1 MASIV
6 WVVLDRTNLVGFH
19 RSYTRGISF
28 VHPSA
33 IPAAYNKADTD
44 HKGVEMTQS
53 TEEHG
58 IGERPGEQ
66 QPVMTL
72 PAAESDRAP
81 VITIMHASVGS
92 GHRAA
97 ANAVAQAIERMR
109 GTEGIPENVRVE
121 VIDILDFGRIK
132 FDGNKTAASFTGATR
147 PIYDITWRY
156 TLTGRLLWGGGT
168 GWSRVMFPAF
178 NAYVENKR
186 PIAIIATHITA
197 ANVAV
202 GARMITGI
210 DYPLICI
217 PTDYEI
223 EGWWPHKET
232 DLFCVATEFMAETLR
247 PRLVEES
254 RITITGIPVRGGFET
269 EFDLAESRKRFNL
282 PLDKKIVLVMAGASL
297 PQPYVRFR
305 AAMEETLPYL
315 RGFENMHFVFLP
327 GKDVEYAD
335 RLRRIFGGMK
345 LENVSIMDYVE
356 DMATLMR
363 CSDVA
368 ILKSGGLAVTE
379 CLCAR
384 LPMILLGKSYGQEK
398 ANTTMLT
405 GFGAS
410 MHATTARE
418 LIMTLRHLHDN
429 PIALKALLVNAET
442 LRRPHAAEDIVRETM
457 RLVSEQRRARERH
470 FAEFYWGDK
479 PAHIR

>member
-1 MASIV
+1 MTEHDPSERTAS
-6 WVVLDRTNLVGFH
+6 VVDDAVSTDQ
-19 RSYTRGISF
+19 
-28 VHPSA
+28 A
-33 IPAAYNKADTD
+33 PATGA
-44 HKGVEMTQS
+44 H
-53 TEEHG
+53 
-58 IGERPGEQ
+58 
-66 QPVMTL
+66 
-72 PAAESDRAP
+72 P

-92 GHRAA
+92 GHKAA
-97 ANAVAQAIERMR
+97 ANAVAQAIDRMM
-109 GTEGIPENVRVE
+109 GTCGVPADVTVE

-147 PIYDITWRY
+147 PIYDVTWRY
-156 TLTGRLLWGGGT
+156 MLTGRLLWGGGT

-186 PIAIIATHITA
+186 PIAVIATHITA

-210 DYPLICI
+210 DFPLICI
-217 PTDYEI
+217 PTDYEV

-247 PRLVEES
+247 PRKVEES
-254 RITITGIPVRGGFET
+254 RITITGIPVRGGFEL
-269 EFDLAESRKRFNL
+269 ESDPAEDRARFEL
-282 PLDKKIVLVMAGASL
+282 PADKKIVLVMAGASL

-305 AAMEETLPYL
+305 AAIEETLPFL
-315 RGFENMHFVFLP
+315 RSFEDMHFVFLP
-327 GKDVEYAD
+327 GRDREYAS
-335 RLRRIFGGMK
+335 RLTRIFTGMR
-345 LENVSIMDYVE
+345 LENVTVMDYVE
-356 DMATLMR
+356 DMAALMHA
-363 CSDVA
+363 SDVA

-379 CLCAR
+379 CLCAH

-418 LIMTLRHLHDN
+418 LILTLRHLSDN
-429 PIALKALLVNAET
+429 PAALKALLINADA
-442 LRRPHAAEDIVRETM
+442 LSRPHAAEDIVRATM
-457 RLVSEQRRARERH
+457 GLVGTTRPRERH
-470 FAEFYWGDK
+470 FAEFYWGGK

>member
-1 MASIV
+1 MTSQSS
-6 WVVLDRTNLVGFH
+6 TTGLVKATTEGA
-19 RSYTRGISF
+19 T
-28 VHPSA
+28 
-33 IPAAYNKADTD
+33 PAVAA
-44 HKGVEMTQS
+44 
-53 TEEHG
+53 TE
-58 IGERPGEQ
+58 Q
-66 QPVMTL
+66 T
-72 PAAESDRAP
+72 P
-81 VITIMHASVGS
+81 VITVMHASVGS
-92 GHRAA
+92 GHKAA

-109 GTEGIPENVRVE
+109 GTHGIPDNVKVD
-121 VIDILDFGRIK
+121 VIDVLDFGRIK
-132 FDGNKTAASFTGATR
+132 FDGNKTAAAFTGATR
-147 PIYDITWRY
+147 PIYDISWRY

-178 NAYVENKR
+178 NAYIEDKR
-186 PIAIIATHITA
+186 PLAVIATHITA

-210 DYPLICI
+210 EYPLVCI

-247 PRLVEES
+247 PRKVEES

-269 EFDLAESRKRFNL
+269 DMDPLEARRKFGL
-282 PLDKKIVLVMAGASL
+282 PEDKKIVLVMAGASL

-305 AAMEETLPYL
+305 AAIEQTLPYL
-315 RGFENMHFVFLP
+315 RRFEDMYFVFLP
-327 GKDVEYAD
+327 GRDTEYAD
-335 RLRRIFGGMK
+335 RLNRIFAGMN
-345 LENVSIMDYVE
+345 LENVRVMDYVD
-356 DMATLMR
+356 DMACLMHA
-363 CSDVA
+363 SDVA

-379 CLCAR
+379 CLCAH

-418 LIMTLRHLHDN
+418 LIMTLRHLHEN
-429 PIALKALLVNAET
+429 PAALKALLINADA
-442 LRRPHAAEDIVRETM
+442 LSRPDAAEDIVAATM
-457 RLVSEQRRARERH
+457 DLVGKPKRRERH